1 MDRLNDLE
9 FEDMFDYNFS
19 VNEEHIRTME
29 DLHVQLI
36 APLEAG
42 HRMFYRGESVDSLK
56 RPLLPTLTVCGIVF
70 RVKGKIFIK

>member
-1 MDRLNDLE
+1 MKTGIETMDRLNDLE

-42 HRMFYRGESVDSLK
+42 HRMFYRGGK
-56 RPLLPTLTVCGIVF
+56 CGQPEATAVAYTIP
-70 RVKGKIFIK
+70 